1 MDVQFRQGQPGDVE
15 AAVPLIY
22 SSGPAA
28 FEYVFGDA
36 KRGMAQD
43 FLAHGFPKG
52 GGEFGYRGHVVGVVD
67 GKVIATGTAFS
78 SDNAFS
84 YFIAAATQIIGFYGV
99 GSVSIIRRGLSI
111 EQLFELPKKGE
122 HYIGHIGVSP
132 ELRSHGIGAKLMNH
146 LIEQGQAL
154 GRTTAILDVSVENPR
169 AEALYE
175 RLGFRVTR
183 ELIANHTNQY
193 GTVVNHRRMALT
205 L

>member
-1 MDVQFRQGQPGDVE
+1 MDVQFRRGEPGDVD

-22 SSGPAA
+22 SSGPKA
-28 FEYVFGDA
+28 FEFVFGDK

-43 FLAHGFPKG
+43 FLRYAFAKG
-52 GGEFGYRGHVVGVVD
+52 GGEFGYDGHVVAVVD
-67 GKVIATGTAFS
+67 GKVVGTGVGFS
-78 SDNAFS
+78 KDVEFP
-84 YFIAAATQIIGFYGV
+84 YFVAAARQIISFYGL
-99 GSVSIIRRGLSI
+99 GAASIVRRGLAI
-111 EQLFELPKKGE
+111 ERLFTQPKKGE

-146 LIEQGQAL
+146 FIEKGAAL
-154 GRTTAILDVSVENPR
+154 GREAATLDVSVENPR

-183 ELIANHTNQY
+183 QLISTLSNEY
-193 GTVVNHRRMALT
+193 GTVPDHRRMELK

>member
-1 MDVQFRQGQPGDVE
+1 MDVQFRQGEPGDVE

-28 FEYVFGDA
+28 FEFVFGDA

-43 FLAHGFPKG
+43 FLRYAFPKG
-52 GGEFGYRGHVVGVVD
+52 SGEFGYRGHVVAVVD
-67 GKVIATGTAFS
+67 GKVVGTGTAFGKDTS
-78 SDNAFS
+78 FS
-84 YFIAAATQIIGFYGV
+84 YFIAAASQILGFYRIGA
-99 GSVSIIRRGLSI
+99 VSIIRRGLSI
-111 EQLFELPKKGE
+111 EQLFELPTAGE
-122 HYIGHIGVSP
+122 HYIGHIGVTP

-146 LIEQGQAL
+146 LIEQGGAL
-154 GRTTAILDVSVENPR
+154 GRKTAVLDVSVENPR

-183 ELIANHTNQY
+183 ELESDLSNQY
-193 GTVVNHRRMALT
+193 GKVVNHRRMELK